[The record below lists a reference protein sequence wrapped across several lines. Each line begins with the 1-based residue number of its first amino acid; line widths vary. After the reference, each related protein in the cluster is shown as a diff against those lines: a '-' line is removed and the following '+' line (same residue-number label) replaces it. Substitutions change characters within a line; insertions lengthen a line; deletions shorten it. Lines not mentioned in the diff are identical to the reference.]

1 MFDITTERPEDAA
14 AIEALLD
21 AAFGAD
27 RHDKVSYRY
36 RDGVAPIPEL
46 RLVARER
53 HRPGGYGV
61 VGTLRFWPTTIGAAA
76 DPAAQLLKRPGGSSP
91 GAAGDPALLLG
102 PLAVAADWR
111 RFGIGGA
118 LIRQGLD
125 MAAWA
130 RHRIVLLV
138 GDRDYYGR
146 FGFFP
151 ASRHGIVMPGENPD
165 RVLARA
171 LSFGAF
177 GGVAGPVMPW
187 RAVRGACGLG
197 RAIAA

>member
-14 AIEALLD
+14 AIDALLD
-21 AAFGAD
+21 AAFGAN

-61 VGTLRFWPTTIGAAA
+61 ISTLRFWPVTIGAG
-76 DPAAQLLKRPGGSSP
+76 Q
-91 GAAGDPALLLG
+91 DPALLLG
-102 PLAVAADWR
+102 PLAVSADWR
-111 RFGIGGA
+111 RRGIGAG

-130 RHRIVLLV
+130 RRRIVLLV

-146 FGFFP
+146 FGFAP

-177 GGVAGPVMPW
+177 GGVGGPVMPW
-187 RAVRGACGLG
+187 RSVRGARGLG

>member
-1 MFDITTERPEDAA
+1 MFDITTERPEDEA
-14 AIEALLD
+14 AIETLLD
-21 AAFGAD
+21 AAFGAN
-27 RHDKVSYRY
+27 RHAKASYGF
-36 RDGVAPIPEL
+36 RDGVAPVPEL

-53 HRPGGYGV
+53 HRPGGRSV
-61 VGTLRFWPTTIGAAA
+61 IGTLRFWPVVI
-76 DPAAQLLKRPGGSSP
+76 

-111 RFGIGGA
+111 KLGIGGA
-118 LIRQGLD
+118 LIREGLD

-138 GDRDYYGR
+138 GDQSYYGR
-146 FGFFP
+146 FGFLP
-151 ASRHGIVMPGENPD
+151 AADRAIVMPGEKPE

-177 GGVAGPVMPW
+177 GGVTGKVMPW
-187 RAVRGACGLG
+187 REVRFRGGLG
-197 RAIAA
+197 GAIAA